1 MTSCENC
8 SCEIEKVFEVKFVF
22 ETREGM
28 NKFMRDLSKFTE
40 QQNKKREL
48 TMIHNKIKKF
58 QKQFNIKTFSD
69 AKYEYVEHL
78 RKINNV
84 KTETI

>member
-1 MTSCENC
+1 MDSCGKC
-8 SCEIEKVFEVKFVF
+8 TCEIEDVFEVKFVF
-22 ETREGM
+22 ETRENM
-28 NKFMRDLSKFTE
+28 NQFMRDLTKFTE

-48 TMIHNKIKKF
+48 SMIHNKIKKF
-58 QKQFNIKTFSD
+58 QKQFNIKTFND

-84 KTETI
+84 KMKTI